1 MNRTMINKTKKMKKY
16 FSFALMALM
25 MLGSAV
31 MFTSCGD
38 DDDKVKTYQLNVN
51 LSLNDGLTLDNISN
65 LKMVVTNS
73 LEQEQTIELADI
85 ATTMTVVG
93 GQYNF
98 VVSGKVKD
106 EAAAY
111 ATGTGSASVYADS
124 NVTIQVSKSL
134 QGTLVWKTIYTTG
147 AKAGYLK
154 DSYFEIANNSDE
166 VQYLDQVMM
175 FYATSGQTAESSW
188 QAAGFLDRYPMAQG
202 SLVCFPGNGTD
213 YPLQPG
219 ESVLIANDAA
229 NHKELSGSD
238 ACPDLSNADWEIY
251 LSKATRNEV
260 DYQTKDMVDVY
271 YSSFTIASFAQGLFN
286 GGYVIAKCPE
296 GMTPQQFVEDTN
308 NFSTTPGTTSTNL
321 ILLMPSKYIID
332 AVMMWDCRK
341 TSFYGNFLPKD
352 DASGILSSPSNSGK
366 CIRRKVSKIENGR
379 VYYQDTN
386 NSANDFLNNQPLT
399 PGVTPT
405 SVDQ

>member
-1 MNRTMINKTKKMKKY
+1 MKKY
-16 FSFALMALM
+16 LSLALMAVM
-25 MLGSAV
+25 MLGSAAV
-31 MFTSCGD
+31 VTSCGD
-38 DDDKVKTYQLNVN
+38 DDDEVKTYLLNVN
-51 LSLNDGLTLDNISN
+51 LQLNDGLTLDNISN

-73 LEQEQTIELADI
+73 LEQEQTIDLTDVT
-85 ATTMTVVG
+85 TTMTVVG
-93 GQYNF
+93 GQYDF

-106 EAAAY
+106 EAAAH
-111 ATGTGSASVYADS
+111 ATGTASTSVFADT
-124 NVTIQVSKSL
+124 NVTIQVSKSI
-134 QGTLVWKTIYTTG
+134 QGSLVWKTIYTTG
-147 AKAGYLK
+147 AKSGYLK

-166 VQYLDQVMM
+166 VQYLDQVML
-175 FYATSGQTAESSW
+175 FYTSSALTSESAW
-188 QAAGFLDRYPMAQG
+188 QQAGYLDRYPMYQG
-202 SLVCFPGNGTD
+202 SMVAFPGSGTD

-238 ACPDLSNADWEIY
+238 ACPDLSKADWEIY
-251 LSKATRNEV
+251 LKQATRNEV
-260 DYQTKDMVDVY
+260 DYPVRDMDDVY

-286 GGYVIAKCPE
+286 GGYIIAKCPE

-308 NFSTTPGTTSTNL
+308 NFTTTPGTTSTNL
-321 ILLMPSKYIID
+321 ILLMPSKYVID
-332 AVMMWDCRK
+332 AVMMWDSRK
-341 TSFYGNFLPKD
+341 SEFYGNFLPQD
-352 DASGILSSPSNSGK
+352 DAKGILSSTSNTGK

-405 SVDQ
+405 SVD